1 MGSYFS
7 KDKVV
12 NEKTE
17 STMSSV
23 AMILEP
29 DQFETFIASDRLV
42 LVDYYAEWCPP
53 CRMFA
58 PILDQ
63 LSVEFDGQVSIG
75 KVNVDDLAEVTEEQ
89 EIACMPTFIFYKNG
103 AQLDRV
109 EGASESAVRELIAK
123 HK

>member
-1 MGSYFS
+1 MGTYFS

-23 AMILEP
+23 TMIEDP

-42 LVDYYAEWCPP
+42 LVDYYADWCPP

-63 LSVEFDGQVSIG
+63 LSVEFDGQVAIG

-89 EIACMPTFIFYKNG
+89 GIACMPTFIFYKNG

>member
-23 AMILEP
+23 TMIMDP

-42 LVDYYAEWCPP
+42 LVDYYADWCPP

-63 LSVEFDGQVSIG
+63 LSVEFDGQVAIG

-89 EIACMPTFIFYKNG
+89 GIACMPTFIFYKNG

>member
-23 AMILEP
+23 TMIEDP

-42 LVDYYAEWCPP
+42 LVDYYADWCPP

-63 LSVEFDGQVSIG
+63 LSVEFDGQVAIG

-89 EIACMPTFIFYKNG
+89 GIACMPTFIFYKNG

>member
-23 AMILEP
+23 TMIMDPE
-29 DQFETFIASDRLV
+29 QFETFIAGDRLV
-42 LVDYYAEWCPP
+42 LVDYYADWCPP

-63 LSVEFDGQVSIG
+63 LSVEFDGQVAIG

-89 EIACMPTFIFYKNG
+89 GIACMPTFIFYKNG